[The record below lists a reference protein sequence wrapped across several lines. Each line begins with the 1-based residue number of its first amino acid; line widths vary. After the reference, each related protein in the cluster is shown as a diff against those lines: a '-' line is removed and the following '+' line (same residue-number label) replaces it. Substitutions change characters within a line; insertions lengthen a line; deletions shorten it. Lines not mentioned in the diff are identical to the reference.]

1 MWVTKDA
8 KRGDQIRVSRG
19 LYYHHGIYASDDEV
33 YQFASP
39 IGSEISSETAEV
51 CVTTLNQFLN
61 GGVLEVRTYT
71 DSELKTKR
79 TPDEIIEYAKSHLG
93 EKGYNVITNNCEHFS
108 NRCVFGKSESSQVE
122 DAIKMLKNMFGVE

>member
-19 LYYHHGIYASDDEV
+19 LYYHHGIYASDDEI

-51 CVTTLNQFLN
+51 CITTLKQFLN

-108 NRCVFGKSESSQVE
+108 NRCAFGESKSDQIDEFMS
-122 DAIKMLKNMFGVE
+122 LLGGLFRG